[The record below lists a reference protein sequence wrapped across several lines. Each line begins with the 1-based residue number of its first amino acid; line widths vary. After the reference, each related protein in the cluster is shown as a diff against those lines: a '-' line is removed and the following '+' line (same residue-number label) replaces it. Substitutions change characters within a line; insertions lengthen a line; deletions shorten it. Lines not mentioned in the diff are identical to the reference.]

1 MDENALKTNAQYE
14 NKIKELEDIIK
25 QKDIEITALK
35 NKLNNNVNNVN
46 DEKNNKNIE
55 ISVLYKNSKYSCFE
69 NDLAYKLLEKLYSHW
84 KFVNFMFDGKKIN
97 PFISI
102 KENGIKDGC
111 TIDKDNMVNLVF
123 YGEYGSRIVSIDENY
138 TFKKAVKYFL
148 LRVGKEGCYDKFTFE
163 FGKLLNSEYNTP
175 IKDIFRG
182 NTNPRISYYEK

>member
-84 KFVNFMFDGKKIN
+84 KFVNFMFDGKKKIL
-97 PFISI
+97 S
-102 KENGIKDGC
+102 
-111 TIDKDNMVNLVF
+111 
-123 YGEYGSRIVSIDENY
+123 
-138 TFKKAVKYFL
+138 
-148 LRVGKEGCYDKFTFE
+148 
-163 FGKLLNSEYNTP
+163 
-175 IKDIFRG
+175 
-182 NTNPRISYYEK
+182 